1 MNNVLGF
8 SVLLSLVYFRGLSW
22 EFSAEVLIVL
32 VVCAIMGVAASFTS
46 TFPIWTS
53 LVAYLLYPLSLI
65 LVYALNDFF
74 KWS

>member
-22 EFSAEVLIVL
+22 DFCAEVLIIL
-32 VVCAIMGVAASFTS
+32 IVCAVMGIAASFSS

-53 LVAYLLYPLSLI
+53 LVAYLLYPLSLM
-65 LVYALNDFF
+65 LVYVLEDFLN
-74 KWS
+74 WS